1 MASVQTAFLS
11 DPTVHETLENGLSV
25 IFLPIQHSNVLA
37 LQLWVKTGSIHEGHF
52 LGSGVSHF
60 VEHMVFKGT
69 ETRDYEKIFKE
80 AQQQGAKLNAY
91 TTFDRTVFTY
101 DACVNSLDVGLD
113 LLRDMTLRA
122 TFPEEEF
129 QKEREVILREIAMC
143 KDDADD
149 CLSECLFE
157 EAFRRHP
164 YRYPVIGVKGIFE
177 QLTREDV
184 RRYWHA
190 RYAVNNMT
198 LVVAGNLPQE
208 AVFEKVRQFFGTH
221 KPRSVTPVLVPKEP
235 LQLAERSGRAY
246 GDYQIVRGA
255 IGFRIPGLG
264 HKDGA
269 KLQVLATVAGG
280 GESSLLYR
288 ELREKQRLVQTIEA
302 ASWMGDT
309 HGLFIIQ
316 YACEAGKREAVET
329 YLHEHLTE
337 LVKSGL
343 TRDAVAKTYRQALL
357 SELDARKT
365 VSGQAHHVGWASVCL
380 GDAGYTQRYLE
391 QLRTLKVEDVCAIVD
406 TYLTFAQSTCVSL
419 EPLTC
424 KPSVTNATVVV
435 SEQLPLE
442 TETVNGVRILY
453 QPCAFPKTHIEA
465 LFSAGALYEPS
476 DKRGLS
482 QLLATMLTKDT
493 EQQSALEVA
502 EAVEALGGQWNGF
515 AGNNYLGLSAEV
527 LSTDAANAVQW
538 LQNALTR
545 PRFVSETFGIERNAQ
560 ISELKAMRDDAFYVG
575 FQRLRQE
582 FFKQH
587 PYAVGSLGTEEGLRA
602 LTVDDCRRFYASM
615 VSAENT
621 VLSVVSSL
629 PKERILKLLD
639 PLCAALPKGHFKT
652 VTENIEFPSA
662 SRIEEPSS
670 KEQAMVFA
678 AYPMSGYGG
687 EDFYVGEFLE
697 ELFNGLASTFVDEV
711 REKRGLAYTVGA
723 TRLSGKEKGMFCL
736 FAGTHAEATDAVETE
751 MARAVQRVLDRK
763 LTKEE
768 FETARTSLKVN
779 RQLGLQSIG
788 KKAFAAAYNAL
799 LGLPNERWLRYEE
812 AINSMTLDLFYRR
825 CENYLRSSQ
834 TVGLVIKSS

>member
-1 MASVQTAFLS
+1 MHETQTAFLS
-11 DPTVHETLENGLSV
+11 DPTAHETLENGLSV
-25 IFLPIQHSNVLA
+25 IFLPIQRSNVLA
-37 LQLWVKTGSIHEGHF
+37 LQLWVKTGSIHEGEF

-69 ETRDYEKIFKE
+69 ETRDYETIFKE

-101 DACVNSLDVGLD
+101 DACVNSVDVGLD
-113 LLRDMTLRA
+113 LLQDMTLRA
-122 TFPEEEF
+122 TFPEAEF

-149 CLSECLFE
+149 CLSEQLFE
-157 EAFRRHP
+157 KVFRRHP
-164 YRYPVIGVKGIFE
+164 YRYPVIGIKQIFE

-184 RRYWHA
+184 LRYWRA

-208 AVFEKVRQFFGTH
+208 AVFEKIQHFFGFH
-221 KPRSVTPVLVPKEP
+221 KPRSVAPVLIPREP
-235 LQLAERSGRAY
+235 LQLAERSGHTY

-255 IGFRIPGLG
+255 VGFRIPGLG

-269 KLQVLATVAGG
+269 KLQVLATVLGG
-280 GESSLLYR
+280 GESSLLYQ

-302 ASWMGDT
+302 SSWMGEL

-316 YACEAGKREAVET
+316 YACEAEKREAVEH

-337 LVKSGL
+337 LAKSGL
-343 TRDAVAKTYRQALL
+343 RQDAVSKTYRQALL

-380 GDAGYTQRYLE
+380 GDADYTQRYLE
-391 QLRTLKVEDVCAIVD
+391 QLRTLKIEEVRAVVD

-419 EPLTC
+419 EPFAA
-424 KPSVTNATVVV
+424 KPAVTNATVVL

-442 TETVNGVRILY
+442 AETVNGVRIFY
-453 QPCAFPKTHIEA
+453 QPCSLPKTHIEA

-476 DKRGLS
+476 EKRGLS
-482 QLLATMLTKDT
+482 QLLAILLTKDT
-493 EQQSALEVA
+493 EEQSALEVA
-502 EAVEALGGQWNGF
+502 EAVEALGGSFSGF
-515 AGNNYLGLSAEV
+515 AGNNYLGLSTEA
-527 LSTDAANAVQW
+527 LSTDADAAFRW
-538 LQNALTR
+538 LQNALTQ
-545 PRFVSETFGIERNAQ
+545 PKFVQRTFEVEKNAQ
-560 ISELKAMRDDAFYVG
+560 LSELKATEDDAFYVG
-575 FQRLRQE
+575 FRQLRRQ

-587 PYAVGSLGTEEGLRA
+587 PYAVGSLGTEEGLCS
-602 LTVDDCRRFYASM
+602 LTVDDCRRFYEKV
-615 VSAENT
+615 VSAENI

-629 PKERILKLLD
+629 PKEHVLKLLA
-639 PLCAALPKGHFKT
+639 PLCATLPKKNFKT
-652 VTENIEFPSA
+652 IAEKIEYPSA
-662 SRIEEPSS
+662 SRVEETSS

-678 AYPMSGYGG
+678 ACPMSGYAD

-723 TRLSGKEKGMFCL
+723 TRLSGIKNGMFCL
-736 FAGTHAEATDAVETE
+736 YAGTHAEATEAVEAE
-751 MARAVQRVLDRK
+751 MTKAVQRIRERK

-768 FETARTSLKVN
+768 FETARTSLRVN

-788 KKAFAAAYNAL
+788 KKAFTAAYNAL
-799 LGLPNERWLRYEE
+799 LGLPNDRWLRYEE
-812 AINSMTLDLFYRR
+812 AVDAMTLDGFYKR
-825 CENYLRSSQ
+825 CENHLKSSQ
-834 TVGLVIKSS
+834 IVRLVVKPS

>member
-37 LQLWVKTGSIHEGHF
+37 LQLWVKTGSIHEGNF

-69 ETRDYEKIFKE
+69 ETRDYETIFKE

-113 LLRDMTLRA
+113 LLQDMTLRA

-149 CLSECLFE
+149 VLSERLFA

-190 RYAVNNMT
+190 RYAVNNIT

-208 AVFEKVRQFFGTH
+208 AVFEKVRQFFGSH

-255 IGFRIPGLG
+255 VGFRIPGLG
-264 HKDGA
+264 HRDGA

-280 GESSLLYR
+280 GDSSLLYQ

-316 YACEAGKREAVET
+316 YACEAGKRETVEK
-329 YLHEHLTE
+329 YLHEHLTK

-343 TRDAVAKTYRQALL
+343 SRDAVAKTYRQALL
-357 SELDARKT
+357 SELDACKT

-391 QLRTLKVEDVCAIVD
+391 QLRALKVEEVHAIVD
-406 TYLTFAQSTCVSL
+406 TYLTFTQSTCVSL
-419 EPLTC
+419 EPLAC

-442 TETVNGVRILY
+442 AEIVNGVHILY

-465 LFSAGALYEPS
+465 LCSAGALYEPS

-482 QLLATMLTKDT
+482 QLLATLLTKDT

-515 AGNNYLGLSAEV
+515 VGNNYLGLSAEV
-527 LSTDAANAVQW
+527 LSTDADAACRW

-545 PRFVSETFGIERNAQ
+545 PRFLPETFGIERNAQ

-575 FQRLRQE
+575 FQRLRRE
-582 FFKQH
+582 FFKHH
-587 PYAVGSLGTEEGLRA
+587 PYAVGSLGTEEGLTA
-602 LTVDDCRRFYASM
+602 LGIDDCRRFYEKI
-615 VSAENT
+615 VTAENT
-621 VLSVVSSL
+621 ILSVVSSL

-639 PLCAALPKGHFKT
+639 PLCATLPKGHFGT
-652 VTENIEFPSA
+652 VAENIEYPST
-662 SRIEEPSS
+662 SRVEETSS
-670 KEQAMVFA
+670 KEQAMVFS
-678 AYPMSGYGG
+678 AYPMSGYAG

-723 TRLSGKEKGMFCL
+723 TRLSGKDKGMFCL
-736 FAGTHAEATDAVETE
+736 FAGTHAEATEAVETE
-751 MARAVQRVLDRK
+751 MAHAVQRILERK

-812 AINSMTLDLFYRR
+812 AIDVMTLDLFYGR
-825 CENYLRSSQ
+825 CENYLKPSQ
-834 TVGLVIKSS
+834 VVRLVVKPS